1 MQYGEE
7 FQLIFSCQFDFSQF
21 PFDENKCQM
30 AYGDETIG
38 VENSTLKMIKEK
50 IH

>member
-7 FQLIFSCQFDFSQF
+7 FQLMFSCQFDFSKF
-21 PFDENKCQM
+21 PFDENECQM